1 MIYYTGMKKREIMKK
16 VMTWL
21 RDSVEYY
28 TGMKEGGYEDSD
40 DMENS
45 YKWKNE
51 FWNRRMAL
59 D

>member
-21 RDSVEYY
+21 RDSMEYY

-45 YKWKNE
+45 YK
-51 FWNRRMAL
+51 
-59 D
+59 